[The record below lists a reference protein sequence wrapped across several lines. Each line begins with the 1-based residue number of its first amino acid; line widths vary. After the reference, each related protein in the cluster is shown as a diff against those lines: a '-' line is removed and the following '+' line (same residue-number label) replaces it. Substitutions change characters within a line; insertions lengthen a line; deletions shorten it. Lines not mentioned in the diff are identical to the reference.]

1 MLISMNTPMYRSW
14 SGYLSLFAA
23 SLVLGLAGCTALTG
37 SPGSGFTTP
46 ELAGTRWVVT
56 SIDGQAPSGP
66 ALTAD
71 FSNDGRVSGDAGC
84 NSFSGP
90 FIQDGRKVQF
100 GELLSTRRACVD
112 EARQRQENRLL
123 KILQGPT
130 TLQLSRSRLTVRG
143 KEGSVV
149 LTQSEPQVL
158 GFQR

>member
-1 MLISMNTPMYRSW
+1 MNKLR
-14 SGYLSLFAA
+14 YLPHVLAP
-23 SLVLGLAGCTALTG
+23 LVVVLAGCATPSG
-37 SPGSGFTTP
+37 SPGNGFTTP

-71 FSNDGRVSGDAGC
+71 FGNDGRVSGDAGC
-84 NSFSGP
+84 NSYSGP

-112 EARQRQENRLL
+112 DVRQRQENRLL
-123 KILQGPT
+123 KILQGNT

-143 KEGSVV
+143 EEGSVV
-149 LTQSEPQVL
+149 LTQSGPQVL
-158 GFQR
+158 GYQR

>member
-1 MLISMNTPMYRSW
+1 MNRLMYVPP
-14 SGYLSLFAA
+14 FVA
-23 SLVLGLAGCTALTG
+23 SLVLVLAGCAAPSG

-71 FSNDGRVSGDAGC
+71 FGNDGRVSGDAGC
-84 NSFSGP
+84 NSYSGP

-112 EARQRQENRLL
+112 DGRQRQENRLL
-123 KILQGPT
+123 KILQGNT

-143 KEGSVV
+143 EEGSVV
-149 LTQSEPQVL
+149 LTQSGPQVL
-158 GFQR
+158 GYQR